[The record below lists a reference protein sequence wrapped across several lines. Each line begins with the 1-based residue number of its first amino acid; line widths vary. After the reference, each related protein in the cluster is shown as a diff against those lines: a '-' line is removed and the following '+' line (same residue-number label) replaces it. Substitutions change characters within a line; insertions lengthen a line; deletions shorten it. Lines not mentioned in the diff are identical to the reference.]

1 MPAQPKNWPQHLP
14 YHPLPIRSKGLT
26 PRQVETLTQKRPG
39 EPFLAADQTP
49 VPSPL
54 VKITSIDDPSH
65 PACGQHGLFATRHL
79 KPGSFILLY
88 VGTVHASS
96 GPDVEESDYDLWL
109 DRDAGLA
116 IDAAKGGNEAR
127 FINDY
132 RGVAERPN
140 AEFREVWSQRAGQ
153 RCMAVFVL
161 PVGSGPNAKSAPTRR
176 GIAKGQEILVSYG
189 KGFWGHR

>member
-1 MPAQPKNWPQHLP
+1 MPPQPKNWPPHLP
-14 YHPLPIRSKGLT
+14 YHPFPVRSRDLT
-26 PRQVETLTQKRPG
+26 PRQLEALTQKRPDD
-39 EPFLAADQTP
+39 PFLAADQTP
-49 VPSPL
+49 APSLL
-54 VKITSIDDPSH
+54 VKITPIEDPNH
-65 PACGQHGLFATRHL
+65 PAHGQHGLFATRHL
-79 KPGSFILLY
+79 KPGSCILLY
-88 VGTVHASS
+88 AGTVHASA
-96 GPDVEESDYDLWL
+96 GTDLGDSDYDLWL

-116 IDAAKGGNEAR
+116 VDAAKGGNEAR

-161 PVGSGPNAKSAPTRR
+161 PAGSGNAKSAATRR